1 MIARKIQEA
10 KYNSL
15 NEMEKDLLQMTKN
28 ACAFNEPGSQIY
40 KDAKALRKTIQSKK
54 IEVEHSKNSSGKS
67 SERIRLVIKVFQE
80 SAFPKFLCLQ
90 LASNFFY
97 EYPKK
102 I

>member
-67 SERIRLVIKVFQE
+67 SERIRLVVE
-80 SAFPKFLCLQ
+80 YLRVTFPKLLCLQ
-90 LASNFFY
+90 HPNNFVY
-97 EYPKK
+97 
-102 I
+102 